1 MIKWSKY
8 SPNNCAHK
16 CRGKDTVFQPRR
28 QQWASER
35 ETVTLDCEYNT
46 TNLDPTLLWY
56 QQKDHHSPKYIL
68 LTNSYGAGDTAAEF
82 RERFHSSL
90 NSSTRRAPLMIQKL
104 SVSDS
109 AVYYCLQWYRQY
121 PGSRPEFLLFLTE
134 FGGGS
139 DPALRLTAEANRQMK
154 RVDLNISHTVVSDSA
169 LYYCALVP
177 TVTGNSTTPYKN
189 TLHSHTEHSKDL
201 FLTGWSSYVLITVES
216 KGFYSKTEDAL

>member
-1 MIKWSKY
+1 MSDTAVLETLTCFNIFTE
-8 SPNNCAHK
+8 

-82 RERFHSSL
+82 RERFHSKL

-109 AVYYCLQWYRQY
+109 AVYYCALQ
-121 PGSRPEFLLFLTE
+121 
-134 FGGGS
+134 
-139 DPALRLTAEANRQMK
+139 
-154 RVDLNISHTVVSDSA
+154 
-169 LYYCALVP
+169 P
-177 TVTGNSTTPYKN
+177 T
-189 TLHSHTEHSKDL
+189 HSKDL
-201 FLTGWSSYVLITVES
+201 INSHHSV
-216 KGFYSKTEDAL
+216 FYSLSSVVSLVRSCSRIGCCDAKCLQGEKYNPKNKAAKKSCCVIEEPFKLN